1 MKSFFDTVF
10 HRASVRSFNS
20 DPISDAE
27 WDTLLKSA
35 MAAPS
40 AVNKQPWDFIV
51 IDDRRTLDA
60 LAAELPY
67 AKMAAEAPA
76 AVVVCAVPA
85 RANEGKLEYAV
96 VDASLACENL
106 LLAADALGLG
116 AVWTALYPQSVRENV
131 ARRVL
136 GIPEDVVPLAFVPIG
151 KPRGETKAKDKFL
164 PGRIHRGRW

>member
-67 AKMAAEAPA
+67 AKMATEAPA

-85 RANEGKLEYAV
+85 RANEGKLDMRSSMPRSPART
-96 VDASLACENL
+96 SRRSRC
-106 LLAADALGLG
+106 
-116 AVWTALYPQSVRENV
+116 PR
-131 ARRVL
+131 ARRRLDRALSAVRSRERSPPRSWDSRRC
-136 GIPEDVVPLAFVPIG
+136 GSTRFCSDRKAPRRDESEGQIPSRANP
-151 KPRGETKAKDKFL
+151 
-164 PGRIHRGRW
+164 